1 MDEHAATDRAVS
13 FVRASGSRLYGAE
26 EEVEA
31 DGFGLRPWGA
41 RREGRLW
48 VVVFLPAEPPGVV
61 SAAHSVFVY
70 LDDAS
75 GEAEYLDG
83 AVGRT
88 RQAGAKRPSSGS
100 QGGLGGRSCGEGV
113 GAGILHVRPTDGM
126 DPAC

>member
-1 MDEHAATDRAVS
+1 LSLRRLRLLNCVIRSAVEARMDEHAATDRAVS

-48 VVVFLPAEPPGVV
+48 VVAFLPAEPPGVV
-61 SAAHSVFVY
+61 SSAHAVFVY

-83 AVGRT
+83 AVGR
-88 RQAGAKRPSSGS
+88 GW
-100 QGGLGGRSCGEGV
+100 V
-113 GAGILHVRPTDGM
+113 
-126 DPAC
+126 